1 MNLTK
6 KYILIL
12 FVIIGFS
19 NAQFAE
25 TEVTLDLRNV
35 SKNYYFLLENLKEE
49 IGSYFTGTIFSEEDV
64 DLDIE
69 LKIHIVVESINRI
82 NNIETINAQFFTSN
96 NIDLNQYSKSC
107 TFPYY
112 KGQSIS
118 FSSEFDPLSSLLD
131 YFAYM
136 FIANEIDK
144 YYPLG
149 GTTFFNLAEKLSIK
163 AKDSNYSNGWDDRWK
178 KCKKII
184 ENNHLRNLRF
194 HFYEL
199 QYLLELPDSSLEQKK
214 NLALELENDIY
225 YLKEFFPNDRNAF
238 LFLDIFSNQMGKI
251 LGELK
256 MYESLIMLSSYDT
269 DNKLI
274 YNSYLK

>member
-1 MNLTK
+1 MFK

-35 SKNYYFLLENLKEE
+35 SKNYYFLIENLKDE
-49 IGSYFTGTIFSEEDV
+49 IGSYFTGTIFSEEDM

-69 LKIHIVVESINRI
+69 IKIHIVVESINRI

-149 GTTFFNLAEKLSIK
+149 GTTFFNLAEKLSVK
-163 AKDSNYSNGWDDRWK
+163 GKESHYSNGWDDRWK
-178 KCKKII
+178 KCKKVI
-184 ENNHLRNLRF
+184 ENNHLRNFRF

-199 QYLLELPDSSLEQKK
+199 QYLLEVPNSNLGQIK
-214 NLALELENDIY
+214 NLALEFENDIY

-238 LFLDIFSNQMGKI
+238 LFLDIFCSQIGKI
-251 LGELK
+251 LGQLK
-256 MYESLIMLSSYDT
+256 MYESLIMLSSYDA

-274 YNSYLK
+274 YNSHLK

>member
-1 MNLTK
+1 MFK

-35 SKNYYFLLENLKEE
+35 SKNYYFLLENLKDE

-163 AKDSNYSNGWDDRWK
+163 GKDSNYSNGWDDRWK
-178 KCKKII
+178 KCKKVI
-184 ENNHLRNLRF
+184 ENNHLRNFRF

-199 QYLLELPDSSLEQKK
+199 QYLLDIPDSNLEQIKI
-214 NLALELENDIY
+214 LALELENDIY

-238 LFLDIFSNQMGKI
+238 LFLDIFSSQIGKI

-256 MYESLIMLSSYDT
+256 MYESLIMLSSYDA

-274 YNSYLK
+274 YNSHLK

>member
-1 MNLTK
+1 MFK

-12 FVIIGFS
+12 FVIIGLS
-19 NAQFAE
+19 NAQFAK

-35 SKNYYFLLENLKEE
+35 SKNYYFLLENLRDE

-64 DLDIE
+64 DLDID

-163 AKDSNYSNGWDDRWK
+163 GKDSNYSNGWDDRWK
-178 KCKKII
+178 KCKKVI
-184 ENNHLRNLRF
+184 ENNHLRNFRF
-194 HFYEL
+194 HFYEI
-199 QYLLELPDSSLEQKK
+199 QYLLEIPDSNLEQIKS
-214 NLALELENDIY
+214 LAFELENDIY

-238 LFLDIFSNQMGKI
+238 LFLDIFSNQIGKI

-256 MYESLIMLSSYDT
+256 MYESLIMLSSYDA

>member
-1 MNLTK
+1 MFK

-25 TEVTLDLRNV
+25 TEVTLDLRNI
-35 SKNYYFLLENLKEE
+35 SKNYYFLIENLKDE

-163 AKDSNYSNGWDDRWK
+163 GKDSNYSNGWDDRWK
-178 KCKKII
+178 KCKKVI
-184 ENNHLRNLRF
+184 ENNHLRNFRF

-199 QYLLELPDSSLEQKK
+199 QYLLDIPDSNLEQIKI
-214 NLALELENDIY
+214 LALELENDIY

-238 LFLDIFSNQMGKI
+238 LFLDIFSSQIGKI

-256 MYESLIMLSSYDT
+256 MYESLIMLSSYDA

>member
-1 MNLTK
+1 MFK

-35 SKNYYFLLENLKEE
+35 SKNYYFLLENLKDE

-64 DLDIE
+64 DLHIE

-136 FIANEIDK
+136 FIANELDK

-149 GTTFFNLAEKLSIK
+149 GTAFFNLAEKLSIK
-163 AKDSNYSNGWDDRWK
+163 GKDSNYSNGWDDRWK
-178 KCKKII
+178 KCKKVI
-184 ENNHLRNLRF
+184 ENNHLRNFRF

-199 QYLLELPDSSLEQKK
+199 QYLLGIPDSNFEQIKS
-214 NLALELENDIY
+214 LALDLENDIY

-238 LFLDIFSNQMGKI
+238 LFLDIFSNQIGKI

-256 MYESLIMLSSYDT
+256 MYESLIMLSSYDA

-274 YNSYLK
+274 YNSHLK

>member
-1 MNLTK
+1 MFK

-35 SKNYYFLLENLKEE
+35 SKNYYFLLENLKDE

-163 AKDSNYSNGWDDRWK
+163 GKDSNYSNGWDDRWK
-178 KCKKII
+178 KCKKVI
-184 ENNHLRNLRF
+184 ENNHLRNFRF

-199 QYLLELPDSSLEQKK
+199 QYLLDIPDSNLEQIKII
-214 NLALELENDIY
+214 ALELENDIY

-238 LFLDIFSNQMGKI
+238 LFLDIFSSQIGKI

-256 MYESLIMLSSYDT
+256 MYESLIMLSSYDA

>member
-1 MNLTK
+1 MFK

-35 SKNYYFLLENLKEE
+35 SKNYYFLLENLKDE

-163 AKDSNYSNGWDDRWK
+163 GKDSNYSNGWDDRWK
-178 KCKKII
+178 KCKKVI
-184 ENNHLRNLRF
+184 ENNHLRNFRF

-199 QYLLELPDSSLEQKK
+199 QYLLEMPDSNLDQIKG
-214 NLALELENDIY
+214 LALELENDIY

-238 LFLDIFSNQMGKI
+238 LFLDIFSNQIGKI

-256 MYESLIMLSSYDT
+256 MYESLIMLSSYDA

>member
-1 MNLTK
+1 MFK

-35 SKNYYFLLENLKEE
+35 SKNHYFLIENLKDE

-64 DLDIE
+64 DLHIE

-136 FIANEIDK
+136 FIANELDK

-149 GTTFFNLAEKLSIK
+149 GTAFFNLAEKLSIK
-163 AKDSNYSNGWDDRWK
+163 GKDSNYSNGWDDRWK
-178 KCKKII
+178 KCKKVI
-184 ENNHLRNLRF
+184 ENNHLRNFRF

-199 QYLLELPDSSLEQKK
+199 QYLLEIPNSNFEQIKS
-214 NLALELENDIY
+214 LALELENDIY

-238 LFLDIFSNQMGKI
+238 LFLDIFSNQIGKM
-251 LGELK
+251 LGKLK
-256 MYESLIMLSSYDT
+256 MYESLIMLSSYDA

-274 YNSYLK
+274 YNSHLK

>member
-1 MNLTK
+1 MFK

-118 FSSEFDPLSSLLD
+118 FLSEFDPLSSLLD

-163 AKDSNYSNGWDDRWK
+163 GKDSNYSKGWDDRWK

>member
-1 MNLTK
+1 MFK

-35 SKNYYFLLENLKEE
+35 SKNYYFLLENLKDE

-163 AKDSNYSNGWDDRWK
+163 GKDSNYSNGWDDRWK
-178 KCKKII
+178 KCKKVI
-184 ENNHLRNLRF
+184 ENNHLRNFRF
-194 HFYEL
+194 HFYEI
-199 QYLLELPDSSLEQKK
+199 QYLLEIPDSNLEQIKS
-214 NLALELENDIY
+214 LAFELENDIY

-238 LFLDIFSNQMGKI
+238 LFLDIFSNQIGKI

-256 MYESLIMLSSYDT
+256 MYESLIMLSSYDA

>member
-1 MNLTK
+1 MFK

-35 SKNYYFLLENLKEE
+35 SKNYYFLIENLKDE
-49 IGSYFTGTIFSEEDV
+49 IGSYFTGTIFSEEDA
-64 DLDIE
+64 DLDIN

-163 AKDSNYSNGWDDRWK
+163 GKDSNYSNGWDDRWK

-184 ENNHLRNLRF
+184 ENNHLRNFRF

-199 QYLLELPDSSLEQKK
+199 QYLLKLPDSTLEQR
-214 NLALELENDIY
+214 NSLAIELENDIY

-238 LFLDIFSNQMGKI
+238 LFLDIFSNQIGKI

-256 MYESLIMLSSYDT
+256 MYESLIMLSSYDA

>member
-1 MNLTK
+1 MFK

-35 SKNYYFLLENLKEE
+35 SKNYYFLLENLKDE

-118 FSSEFDPLSSLLD
+118 LSSEFDPLSSLLD

-163 AKDSNYSNGWDDRWK
+163 GKDSNYSNGWDDRWK

-199 QYLLELPDSSLEQKK
+199 QYLLELPDSSLEQKN

-238 LFLDIFSNQMGKI
+238 LFLDIFSNQMAKI

-256 MYESLIMLSSYDT
+256 MYESLIMLSSYDA

>member
-1 MNLTK
+1 MFK

-19 NAQFAE
+19 NAQFAK

-35 SKNYYFLLENLKEE
+35 SKNYYFLLENLKDD
-49 IGSYFTGTIFSEEDV
+49 ISSYFTGTIFSEEDV

-163 AKDSNYSNGWDDRWK
+163 GKDSNYSNGWDDRWK

-199 QYLLELPDSSLEQKK
+199 QYLLELPDSNKEQKK

-251 LGELK
+251 LGEMK
-256 MYESLIMLSSYDT
+256 MYESLIMLSSYDA

>member
-1 MNLTK
+1 MFK

-35 SKNYYFLLENLKEE
+35 SKNYYFLLENLKDE

-64 DLDIE
+64 DLHIE

-136 FIANEIDK
+136 FIANELDK

-149 GTTFFNLAEKLSIK
+149 GTAFFNLAEKISIK
-163 AKDSNYSNGWDDRWK
+163 GKDSNYSNGWDDRWK
-178 KCKKII
+178 KCKKVI
-184 ENNHLRNLRF
+184 ENNHLRNFRF

-199 QYLLELPDSSLEQKK
+199 QYLLGIPDSNFEQIKS
-214 NLALELENDIY
+214 LALDLENDIY

-238 LFLDIFSNQMGKI
+238 LFLDIFSNQIGKI

-256 MYESLIMLSSYDT
+256 MYESLIMLSSYDA

-274 YNSYLK
+274 YNSHLK

>member
-1 MNLTK
+1 MFK

-35 SKNYYFLLENLKEE
+35 SKNYYFLLENLKDE

-163 AKDSNYSNGWDDRWK
+163 GKDSNYSNGWDDRWK
-178 KCKKII
+178 KCKKVI
-184 ENNHLRNLRF
+184 ENNHLRNFRF

-199 QYLLELPDSSLEQKK
+199 QYLLDIPDSNLEQIKI
-214 NLALELENDIY
+214 LALELENDIY

-238 LFLDIFSNQMGKI
+238 LFLDIFSSQIGKI

-256 MYESLIMLSSYDT
+256 MYESLIMLSSYDA

>member
-1 MNLTK
+1 MFK

-35 SKNYYFLLENLKEE
+35 SKNYYFLLENLRDE

-163 AKDSNYSNGWDDRWK
+163 GKDSNYSNGWDDRWK
-178 KCKKII
+178 KCKKVI
-184 ENNHLRNLRF
+184 ENNHLRNFRF

-199 QYLLELPDSSLEQKK
+199 QYLLEIHDSNLEQIKS
-214 NLALELENDIY
+214 LAFELENDIY

-238 LFLDIFSNQMGKI
+238 LFLDIFSNQIGKI

-256 MYESLIMLSSYDT
+256 MYESLIMLSSYDA

>member
-1 MNLTK
+1 MFK

-35 SKNYYFLLENLKEE
+35 SKNYYFLLENLKDE
-49 IGSYFTGTIFSEEDV
+49 IGSYYTGTIFSEEDV

-118 FSSEFDPLSSLLD
+118 LSSEFGPLSSLLD

-144 YYPLG
+144 YHPLG
-149 GTTFFNLAEKLSIK
+149 GTTFLNLAEKLSIK
-163 AKDSNYSNGWDDRWK
+163 GKDSNYSNGWDDRWK

>member
-1 MNLTK
+1 MFK

-49 IGSYFTGTIFSEEDV
+49 IGSYYTGTIFSEEDV

-118 FSSEFDPLSSLLD
+118 FLSEFDPLSSLLD

-163 AKDSNYSNGWDDRWK
+163 GKDSNYSNGWDDRWK

-184 ENNHLRNLRF
+184 ENNHLINLRF

>member
-1 MNLTK
+1 MFK

-35 SKNYYFLLENLKEE
+35 SKNYYFLLENLKDE

-64 DLDIE
+64 DLHIE

-131 YFAYM
+131 YFVYM
-136 FIANEIDK
+136 FIANELDK

-149 GTTFFNLAEKLSIK
+149 GTAFFNLAEKISIK
-163 AKDSNYSNGWDDRWK
+163 GKDSNYSNGWDDRWK
-178 KCKKII
+178 KCKKVI
-184 ENNHLRNLRF
+184 ENNHLRNFRF

-199 QYLLELPDSSLEQKK
+199 QYLLGIPDSNFEQIKS
-214 NLALELENDIY
+214 LALDLENDIY

-238 LFLDIFSNQMGKI
+238 LFLDIFSNQIGKI

-256 MYESLIMLSSYDT
+256 MYESLIMLSSYDA

-274 YNSYLK
+274 YNSHLK

>member
-1 MNLTK
+1 MCK

-35 SKNYYFLLENLKEE
+35 SKNYYFLLENLRDE

-163 AKDSNYSNGWDDRWK
+163 GKDSNYSNGWDDRWK
-178 KCKKII
+178 KCKKVI
-184 ENNHLRNLRF
+184 ENNHLRNFRF
-194 HFYEL
+194 HFYEI
-199 QYLLELPDSSLEQKK
+199 QYLLEIPDSNLEQIKS
-214 NLALELENDIY
+214 LAFELENDIY

-238 LFLDIFSNQMGKI
+238 LFLDIFSNQIGKI

-256 MYESLIMLSSYDT
+256 MYESLIMLSSYDA

>member
-1 MNLTK
+1 MFK

-118 FSSEFDPLSSLLD
+118 FLSEFDPLSSLLD

-163 AKDSNYSNGWDDRWK
+163 GKDSNYSNGWDDRWK

-184 ENNHLRNLRF
+184 ENNHLINLRF

>member
-1 MNLTK
+1 MFK

-19 NAQFAE
+19 NAQFAK

-35 SKNYYFLLENLKEE
+35 SKNYYFLLENLKDE

-163 AKDSNYSNGWDDRWK
+163 GKDSNYSNGWDDRWK

-199 QYLLELPDSSLEQKK
+199 QYLLELPDSSQEQKK

-256 MYESLIMLSSYDT
+256 MYESLIMLSAYDA

>member
-1 MNLTK
+1 MFK

-35 SKNYYFLLENLKEE
+35 SKNYYFLLENLKDE

-144 YYPLG
+144 YYPHG

-163 AKDSNYSNGWDDRWK
+163 GKDSDYSNGWDDRWK
-178 KCKKII
+178 KCKKVI
-184 ENNHLRNLRF
+184 ENNHLRNFRF

-199 QYLLELPDSSLEQKK
+199 QYLLDIPDSNLEQIKI
-214 NLALELENDIY
+214 LALELENDIY

-238 LFLDIFSNQMGKI
+238 LFLDIFSNQIGKI

-256 MYESLIMLSSYDT
+256 MYESLIMLSSYDA

>member
-1 MNLTK
+1 MFK

-35 SKNYYFLLENLKEE
+35 SKNYYFLIENLKDE
-49 IGSYFTGTIFSEEDV
+49 IGSYFTGTIFSEEDM

-69 LKIHIVVESINRI
+69 IKIHIVVESINRI

-149 GTTFFNLAEKLSIK
+149 GTTFLNLAEKLSIK
-163 AKDSNYSNGWDDRWK
+163 GKDSNYSNGWDDRWK
-178 KCKKII
+178 KCKKVI
-184 ENNHLRNLRF
+184 ENNHLRNFRF

-199 QYLLELPDSSLEQKK
+199 QYLLEIPDSNLKQIES
-214 NLALELENDIY
+214 LALELENDIY

-238 LFLDIFSNQMGKI
+238 LFLDIFCSQIGKI
-251 LGELK
+251 LGQLK
-256 MYESLIMLSSYDT
+256 MYESLIMLSSYDA

-274 YNSYLK
+274 YNSHLK